1 MITSVN
7 QFLSVSGKSMKRSA
21 IREIL
26 KHLQKPGMISFA
38 GGLPA
43 PESLLPAGVTWTE
56 PQGGLFLFVTLPSH
70 LRLSQVIC
78 DELKCK

>member
-1 MITSVN
+1 MITSIN
-7 QFLSVSGKSMKRSA
+7 QFLSNSGKSMKRSA

-43 PESLLPAGVTWTE
+43 PCALTSSF
-56 PQGGLFLFVTLPSH
+56 QIRK
-70 LRLSQVIC
+70 RLKQR
-78 DELKCK
+78 LKDFQI